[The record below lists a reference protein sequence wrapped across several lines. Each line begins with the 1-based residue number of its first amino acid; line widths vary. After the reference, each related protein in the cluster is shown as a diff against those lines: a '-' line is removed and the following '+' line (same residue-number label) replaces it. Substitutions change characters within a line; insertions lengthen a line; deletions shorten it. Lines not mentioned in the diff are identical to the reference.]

1 MPVPAPHARR
11 TAFAAGLRRCPWA
24 VVHPVILTFAIA
36 AYFSYVSG
44 ETTGAA
50 YLLAAGL
57 ALAWDHAHRRAA
69 RSSGAATS
77 GRPGRPGRVPV
88 FSRESAERR
97 RAAMGRL
104 LIPAVLAGAG
114 YSAVVGWFP
123 RYSWPATIAVAIP
136 AAAGVLVA
144 WRVSAGSASKPGR
157 LSRAGVAP
165 WALVGAGASAWELA
179 ALYLQPDPGT
189 DSYAHPTLTY
199 LANPILASAPGR
211 SAVLFGWLAAGWY
224 LARR

>member
-1 MPVPAPHARR
+1 MAVTAPRARR
-11 TAFAAGLRRCPWA
+11 ESFAAALRRSPRA
-24 VVHPVILTFAIA
+24 VAHPVVLTFAIA

-57 ALAWDHAHRRAA
+57 ALAWDHARHRAL
-69 RSSGAATS
+69 RSSGAAES
-77 GRPGRPGRVPV
+77 GRPGRPGRIPV

-114 YSAVVGWFP
+114 YAVIVGGFQ
-123 RYSWPATIAVAIP
+123 RYSWPTAIAVAIP
-136 AAAGVLVA
+136 AAAGVLAA
-144 WRVSAGSASKPGR
+144 WRVSAGSQSEPER
-157 LSRAGVAP
+157 LSRAGVAA
-165 WALVGAGASAWELA
+165 WALVWAGASAWELA
-179 ALYLQPDPGT
+179 ALYLQRNLGT
-189 DSYAHPTLTY
+189 DSSAHPTLTY
-199 LANPILASAPGR
+199 LANPVLASVPGR

>member
-1 MPVPAPHARR
+1 
-11 TAFAAGLRRCPWA
+11 
-24 VVHPVILTFAIA
+24 VVHPVVLTFAIA

-44 ETTGAA
+44 DTVGAA
-50 YLLAAGL
+50 YLLAVGL
-57 ALAWDHAHRRAA
+57 ALAWDHARRRAR
-69 RSSGAATS
+69 RSSCAAK
-77 GRPGRPGRVPV
+77 PGRPGRRGRIPV

-97 RAAMGRL
+97 RAAMQRL

-114 YSAVVGWFP
+114 YAAVVGLFQ
-123 RYSWPATIAVAIP
+123 RYSWPATIAVCIP

-144 WRVSAGSASKPGR
+144 WRVSAGSATEPER

-165 WALVGAGASAWELA
+165 WALVWAAASVWELT
-179 ALYLQPDPGT
+179 ALYLQRNLGT

-199 LANPILASAPGR
+199 LANPVLASAPGR
-211 SAVLFGWLAAGWY
+211 SAVLFGWLAFGWY

>member
-1 MPVPAPHARR
+1 MSVTARESV
-11 TAFAAGLRRCPWA
+11 AAALRRCPRA
-24 VVHPVILTFAIA
+24 VAHPVVLTFAVA

-44 ETTGAA
+44 DTTGAA

-57 ALAWDHAHRRAA
+57 ALAWDHARRRAP

-97 RAAMGRL
+97 RAATGRL
-104 LIPAVLAGAG
+104 LIPAGLAGAG
-114 YSAVVGWFP
+114 YSAIVGWFQ

-136 AAAGVLVA
+136 AAAGVLAA
-144 WRVSAGSASKPGR
+144 WRVSAGSASEPEW

-165 WALVGAGASAWELA
+165 WALVWAGASVWGLT
-179 ALYLQPDPGT
+179 ALYLQPNLGT

-224 LARR
+224 LVRR

>member
-1 MPVPAPHARR
+1 MSVTVPRARR
-11 TAFAAGLRRCPWA
+11 GSLAATLRRCPRA
-24 VVHPVILTFAIA
+24 VVHPVVLTFAIA

-44 ETTGAA
+44 DTVGAA
-50 YLLAAGL
+50 YLLAVGL
-57 ALAWDHAHRRAA
+57 ALAWDHTRRRAPD
-69 RSSGAATS
+69 SSRAATS
-77 GRPGRPGRVPV
+77 ERPRRPDRTRV
-88 FSRESAERR
+88 FSHESAERR

-114 YSAVVGWFP
+114 YAAIVGSFQ

-144 WRVSAGSASKPGR
+144 WRVTAGSETEPER
-157 LSRAGVAP
+157 LSGAGVAP
-165 WALVGAGASAWELA
+165 WAFVWAGASVWELT
-179 ALYLQPDPGT
+179 ALYLQPNLDT

-199 LANPILASAPGR
+199 LANPILASVPGR
-211 SAVLFGWLAAGWY
+211 SAVLFGWLAFGWY